1 MIESVIIDWIMR
13 IGNSLRAMN
22 GLEPLTI
29 EQAKEIYKEFRAR
42 ILKG

>member
-13 IGNSLRAMN
+13 IGNSIRAMN

-29 EQAKEIYKEFRAR
+29 EQAKEIYKAFYDMV
-42 ILKG
+42 LK